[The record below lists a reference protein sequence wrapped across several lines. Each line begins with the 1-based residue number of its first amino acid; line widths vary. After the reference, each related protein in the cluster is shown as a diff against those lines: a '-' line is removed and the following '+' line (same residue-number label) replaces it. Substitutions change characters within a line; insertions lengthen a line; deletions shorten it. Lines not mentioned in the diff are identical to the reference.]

1 MKIHIYIYIY
11 IRIQIYISIKH
22 TYIYTHANIHRDST
36 DSTRD
41 RSENKKCEEHGRI
54 QMEKAGGRT
63 NRKVIRGTKQEMTT
77 KTKATTIAE
86 DKWERN
92 KYRNV
97 IVTL

>member
-1 MKIHIYIYIY
+1 
-11 IRIQIYISIKH
+11 
-22 TYIYTHANIHRDST
+22 
-36 DSTRD
+36 
-41 RSENKKCEEHGRI
+41 
-54 QMEKAGGRT
+54 MEKAGGRT